1 MRKILL
7 ALFVFGLVLTLGAP
21 ASAVDLKVSGS
32 YYATGMFIT
41 DPSLRSEDDR
51 FAGGAYHSVPADR
64 KVASSASFVGQR
76 LRLQPEFKIAEGLTL
91 TTRFDALEK
100 KWGDSSWGG
109 VHGYDNTNRPVDQQR
124 ATNWDTYAING
135 SSIRTQENLEWERA
149 YVDFNTAIGRF
160 MVGYFDCICY
170 GTLFLNTHVSRP
182 GVKYMYPMGPW
193 TFMAQ
198 WEKVHEGGSYGIGSS
213 GASLLYADKD
223 LDIYSVGVDY
233 RWKTGVAGV
242 QFQYYKDNY
251 NDYSAGDATG
261 AYRSNLYTI
270 NPFFQ
275 AAIGNLGLEGEFW
288 YGFGDWRDYNG
299 GQDDISLDA
308 YAAYLNGKFNIGAF
322 YIGALGAIES
332 GDADA
337 TDDKQKGSVLGA
349 GTGPFVMG
357 QAWDP
362 FLYMFNDLVNT
373 YTGNWYGY
381 NASPTGTFEDNCML
395 WKIYGG
401 WNVTPKLNV
410 EVAYG
415 MAWADDT
422 VSGVDD
428 SYGSE
433 FDIFATYKIYNNLS
447 YMVGFGY
454 WWVGD
459 YFKGTVDGDTE
470 DSYLLMHKL
479 TLAF

>member
-7 ALFVFGLVLTLGAP
+7 VLFVFGLVLALGAP
-21 ASAVDLKVSGS
+21 ASAVDIKVSGS
-32 YYATGMFIT
+32 YYATGMFIS
-41 DPSLRSEDDR
+41 DPSLRAEDYR
-51 FAGGAYHSVPADR
+51 APGYHVMPTDGKA
-64 KVASSASFVGQR
+64 ASSASFVGQR

-100 KWGDSSWGG
+100 KWGDTSWNRI
-109 VHGYDNTNRPVDQQR
+109 HGYDNTNRPVDQQN

-170 GTLFLNTHVSRP
+170 GTLFLNTHVSRA

-193 TFMAQ
+193 TFGAQ
-198 WEKVHEGGSYGIGSS
+198 WEKPHEGGSYGIAGGSR
-213 GASLLYADKD
+213 LLYADKD
-223 LDIYSVGVDY
+223 LDVYSIMVDY

-242 QFQYYKDNY
+242 QFQYYKDTY
-251 NDYSAGDATG
+251 NDYSNGDATG

-270 NPFFQ
+270 NPYFQ

-288 YGFGDWRDYNG
+288 YGFGDWKDYNTG
-299 GQDDISLDA
+299 SADDVELDA
-308 YAAYLNGKFNIGAF
+308 YAAYLNAKFGIGNF
-322 YIGALGAIES
+322 YIGLLGAIES
-332 GDADA
+332 GDQNPS
-337 TDDKQKGSVLGA
+337 DDKQKGSVLG
-349 GTGPFVMG
+349 GTTFVMG

-381 NASPTGTFEDNCML
+381 NTSSIGTFEDNCML
-395 WKIYGG
+395 FKLYGG

-422 VSGVDD
+422 PSGVDD

-459 YFKGTVDGDTE
+459 YFKGTVSGADLE

>member
-7 ALFVFGLVLTLGAP
+7 ALFVFGLVLALGAP
-21 ASAVDLKVSGS
+21 ASAVDIKVSGS

-51 FAGGAYHSVPADR
+51 FAGGGYHVVPADR
-64 KVASSASFVGQR
+64 KTASSASFVGQR

-109 VHGYDNTNRPVDQQR
+109 VHGYDNTNRPVDQTR
-124 ATNWDTYAING
+124 TTNFDTWAING
-135 SSIRTQENLEWERA
+135 SGIRTQENLEWERA

-193 TFMAQ
+193 TFGAQ
-198 WEKVHEGGSYGIGSS
+198 WEKVNEGGSYGIGSA
-213 GASLLYADKD
+213 GASLLHADKD
-223 LDIYSVGVDY
+223 LDIYSIMVDY
-233 RWKTGVAGV
+233 RWKTGVAGA
-242 QFQYYKDNY
+242 QFQYLADSFQ
-251 NDYSAGDATG
+251 DYSNGG
-261 AYRSNLYTI
+261 FRRSIYMI

-288 YGFGDWRDYNG
+288 YGFGDWADYNG
-299 GQDDISLDA
+299 PSDDISLDA
-308 YAAYLNGKFNIGAF
+308 YAAYLNGKFGIGNF
-322 YIGALGAIES
+322 YIGLLGAIES
-332 GDADA
+332 GDTDT
-337 TDDKQKGSVLGA
+337 TDDKQKGSVLG
-349 GTGPFVMG
+349 TTPLVMG

-362 FLYMFNDLVNT
+362 FLYMMNDLVNT
-373 YTGNWYGY
+373 YTGNWNGY
-381 NASPTGTFEDNCML
+381 NTRAVGTFEDNTML
-395 WKIYGG
+395 FKLYGG
-401 WNVTPKLNV
+401 WNVTPKLNL

-422 VSGVDD
+422 PSGVDD